1 MKKNLTKIFTL
12 MLALALAFSAFAI
25 SPLTVNATEGDIKV
39 YDSYSYDD
47 FAALIGGQT
56 APVKTGYLFAGW
68 YKDASDTDAIR
79 TSSDV
84 TEGTGVYAKF
94 IRADMSRI
102 AVQLNYVSNPESNP
116 DRTMRLVSI
125 VDSTRYQSVG
135 FKVYRRTTAGIESDQ
150 VKKQST
156 SAYSKL
162 KRYTSEVVSE
172 DKTPADVFGTDAD
185 GYMFT
190 TVKITNIKEAH
201 YVSSMIA
208 RPYWVT
214 LDGTEVDG
222 LGEFNSV
229 YSCQHE
235 IVNISINTK
244 QAADIAAGMLTV
256 NYDSTKFEYVGADY
270 GRVFGEMSFSDDGNG
285 TVKCVG
291 VVSNA
296 STNSANPND
305 VFVNLKFTLKADYD
319 SSTDKGK
326 TSFVT
331 TIATNDFCDINEVYK
346 DSSSISVP
354 TIKF

>member
-102 AVQLNYVSNPESNP
+102 CVQLTLGGSA
-116 DRTMRLVSI
+116 DKTMRLVSI
-125 VDSTRYQSVG
+125 VDSVRYQSIG
-135 FKVYRRTTAGIESDQ
+135 FKIYRRSCINGEERLLIDKSIEK
-150 VKKQST
+150 V
-156 SAYSKL
+156 YSKL
-162 KRYTSEVVSE
+162 RKYNDDGSEYE
-172 DKTPADVFGTDAD
+172 DKTPAEVFGSDAE
-185 GYMFT
+185 GYKFT
-190 TVKITNIKEAH
+190 TFKVSGIKEAH
-201 YVSSMIA
+201 YQSLVIA
-208 RPYWVT
+208 KPYWVT
-214 LDGTEVDG
+214 LDGTKVDG

-229 YSCQHE
+229 DSYINE

-270 GRVFGEMSFSDDGNG
+270 GRVFGEMSFSDGGNG

-291 VVSNA
+291 VVSDA

-305 VFVNLKFTLKADYD
+305 VFVNLKFRIKDGVTLTQGD
-319 SSTDKGK
+319 SAF
-326 TSFVT
+326 TS
-331 TIATNDFCDINEVYK
+331 TIAPNDFCDINEVFK

>member
-25 SPLTVNATEGDIKV
+25 SPLTVDATEGDVKV
-39 YDSYSYDD
+39 YDSYSYND
-47 FAALIGGQT
+47 FASLISGHT

-68 YKDASDTDAIR
+68 FNDDQGESAIADFGDVENR
-79 TSSDV
+79 TS
-84 TEGTGVYAKF
+84 VYAKF

-125 VDSTRYQSVG
+125 VDSTHYAAVG
-135 FKVYRRTTAGIESDQ
+135 FKLYRRNTSGVESSQKISNGTKIYSTLRKYTNETTSNDVQPYE
-150 VKKQST
+150 
-156 SAYSKL
+156 
-162 KRYTSEVVSE
+162 
-172 DKTPADVFGTDAD
+172 VFGSDAS

-201 YVSSMIA
+201 YQSSMIA

-214 LDGTEVDG
+214 IDGTEVDG

-229 YSCQHE
+229 YSYINE

-270 GRVFGEMSFSDDGNG
+270 GRVFGDMSFSDDGNG
-285 TVKCVG
+285 TFKCVG
-291 VVSNA
+291 VVSDT

-305 VFVNLKFTLKADYD
+305 VFVNLKFRIKDGVTLTQGD
-319 SSTDKGK
+319 SAF
-326 TSFVT
+326 TS
-331 TIATNDFCDINEVYK
+331 TIAPNDFCDINEVFK